1 MAILLLEKDDA
12 PALKAKA
19 FPVEDVTDEV
29 RRLAR
34 DMLDTM
40 YANGGCG
47 LAANQVNSLQ
57 RVIVVDLSER
67 HNSPMVMI
75 NPEITKARGT
85 QTRLEGCLSYP
96 GRKVRVTRAATLTV
110 KYLDENG
117 QPRSLKASGLFAT
130 AVQHEIDHL
139 DGVCAVGMRAREVS
153 RIPAVKTAA

>member
-96 GRKVRVTRAATLTV
+96 GRKVKVTRAAKLTV
-110 KYLDENG
+110 KYLDDQG
-117 QPRSLKASGLFAT
+117 TPCSLKASSLFAQ

-139 DGVCAVGMRAREVS
+139 NGICAVGIGPREVT
-153 RIPAVKTAA
+153 RIPVIEKAA